1 MDAMNELNGWVKL
14 NRSMLD
20 WEWYDDT
27 NTKVVFLHL
36 LLTANWEEKRYHG
49 HVIKEGDTIIGLKAL
64 AKRLDMSIQQ
74 VRTAL
79 NHLKSTG
86 EITIKST
93 NQFSIVTIENWAKY
107 QVDETPINT
116 PNNKPTTNEQQTD
129 NKRATTP
136 KEIKNIRNKE
146 DIYTCISKWNEICVD
161 YPKVIKADSG
171 STRYKTIK
179 ARLDEYGLD
188 KITEVFTKV
197 QASSFLKGEGNRGW
211 QASFDWV
218 MKPSNFMK
226 VLEGNYDGTIK
237 GHTAHDQGRDWD
249 SIMFG

>member
-49 HVIKEGDTIIGLKAL
+49 HVIKEGDTVVGLNAL
-64 AKRLDMSIQQ
+64 AEELGLSVRQ

-79 NHLKSTG
+79 EHLKMTG
-86 EITIKST
+86 EITVKAT
-93 NQFSIVTIENWAKY
+93 NKFSIVTIENWAKY
-107 QVDETPINT
+107 QVDDLPSD
-116 PNNKPTTNEQQTD
+116 KQTTNERQTND
-129 NKRATTP
+129 IQPTTP
-136 KEIKNIRNKE
+136 KEIKNIRIKE

-161 YPKVIKADSG
+161 FPKVMKADSG

-211 QASFDWV
+211 KASFDWV
-218 MKPSNFMK
+218 MKSSNFIK
-226 VLEGNYDGTIK
+226 IVEGNYDGTDK
-237 GHTAHDQGRDWD
+237 GNTKLYDARDWN

>member
-49 HVIKEGDTIIGLKAL
+49 HVIKEGDTIIGLNAL
-64 AKRLDMSIQQ
+64 AEELGLSVRQ

-79 NHLKSTG
+79 EHLKMTG
-86 EITIKST
+86 EITVKAT
-93 NQFSIVTIENWAKY
+93 NKFSIVTIENWAKY
-107 QVDETPINT
+107 QVDDLPSD
-116 PNNKPTTNEQQTD
+116 KQTTNERQTND
-129 NKRATTP
+129 IQPTTP
-136 KEIKNIRNKE
+136 KEIKNIRIKE

-161 YPKVIKADSG
+161 FPKVMKADSG

-211 QASFDWV
+211 KASFDWV
-218 MKPSNFMK
+218 MKSSNFIK
-226 VLEGNYDGTIK
+226 IVEGNYDGTDK
-237 GHTAHDQGRDWD
+237 GNTKLYDARDWN